1 MLIHMNEVEKY
12 GNMVKN
18 LPQERKI
25 RTDWNAKRAVDMAK
39 LRFDEG
45 LTLQKIGER
54 YGLTRQRVHGI
65 IKSLNR

>member
-1 MLIHMNEVEKY
+1 MNEIEKY
-12 GNMVKN
+12 GNMVKQ

-25 RTDWNAKRAVDMAK
+25 RMDWNAKRAVDMAK
-39 LRFDEG
+39 LKFDEG

-54 YGLTRQRVHGI
+54 YGLTRQRVLAI

>member
-1 MLIHMNEVEKY
+1 MENEIEKY

-39 LRFDEG
+39 LKFDEG

-54 YGLTRQRVHGI
+54 YGLTRQRVLAI

>member
-1 MLIHMNEVEKY
+1 MNEIEKY
-12 GNMVKN
+12 GNMVKQ

-25 RTDWNAKRAVDMAK
+25 RTDLNAKRAVDMAK
-39 LRFDEG
+39 LKFDEG